1 MRVFW
6 SVLPAGNMSDIKL
19 FLTKLEIL
27 SSPRRLSGIE
37 LRMGIRFELSYAIFV
52 IRFDQIRAT
61 KIYTS
66 ITGWMKLTEIDKL
79 MWFWLALTG
88 SWYFG
93 WPVRILF
100 YIKWDAK
107 QCQGEEGKVW
117 KLILNFDHVWLIR
130 LWWFLHWTV
139 ARHTTTN
146 RSGFVGEVRRI
157 WMERK
162 AERKREMH

>member
-66 ITGWMKLTEIDKL
+66 ITG
-79 MWFWLALTG
+79 
-88 SWYFG
+88 
-93 WPVRILF
+93 
-100 YIKWDAK
+100 
-107 QCQGEEGKVW
+107 
-117 KLILNFDHVWLIR
+117 
-130 LWWFLHWTV
+130 
-139 ARHTTTN
+139 
-146 RSGFVGEVRRI
+146 
-157 WMERK
+157 
-162 AERKREMH
+162 